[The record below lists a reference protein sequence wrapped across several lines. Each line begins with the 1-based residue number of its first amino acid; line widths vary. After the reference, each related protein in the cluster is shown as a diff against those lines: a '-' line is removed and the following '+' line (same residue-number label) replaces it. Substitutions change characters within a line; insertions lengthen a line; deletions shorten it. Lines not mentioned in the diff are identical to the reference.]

1 MFTLTGNSA
10 FRADMKSY
18 PMKYEQQRYGTGT
31 SHSHTSHIMP
41 ERLAER
47 ICWTKSRQSSRWIFT
62 RLNPFQS
69 SFIVIHLR
77 YGPNTWA
84 REVRARCSF
93 SLSQKSRRNHRSS
106 VWTEA
111 VSGTIFV
118 PAQKPCGRAWTINL
132 NNGYLI
138 YLWFDNE
145 AFRNIQII

>member
-10 FRADMKSY
+10 FRADTRSY
-18 PMKYEQQRYGTGT
+18 PMKYEQQRYWTGT
-31 SHSHTSHIMP
+31 SHSHTSNIMP

-47 ICWTKSRQSSRWIFT
+47 VCWTKSRQSSRWIFT

-69 SFIVIHLR
+69 SLILFHFR

-84 REVRARCSF
+84 RGEASLCHRNRAEITVLLCEQKQYPVRF
-93 SLSQKSRRNHRSS
+93 SRLRKSHPVEREQLALIM
-106 VWTEA
+106 V
-111 VSGTIFV
+111 
-118 PAQKPCGRAWTINL
+118 
-132 NNGYLI
+132 I